1 MNNQDMEVFTRAFI
15 DGVRFAVQIDV
26 TPGEDGYP
34 AYQPL
39 EELTIENEGW
49 GRFLEYLKDTAKEFV
64 LEHQRLLEE
73 YVQEFMQEYQVSRD
87 SAVDS
92 AGIHAALHCVN
103 AGDSFDTALEAGSDL
118 CYEAGSPLEYLNE
131 SLEYIPETERV
142 AVYL

>member
-15 DGVRFAVQIDV
+15 DGVMFATQIDV

-49 GRFLEYLKDTAKEFV
+49 NKFLAYLTDTAKEFV
-64 LEHQRLLEE
+64 LENHRLLEE
-73 YVQEFMQEYQVSRD
+73 YVQALMQDYQVPRD

-103 AGDSFDTALEAGSDL
+103 AGDSFDTSIQAGSDL

-131 SLEYIPETERV
+131 SLEYNSETERV